1 MRELAPPHRFERRQ
15 VDMASIF
22 SNPGLLYNIGNL
34 LAIFG
39 TLTLFMLLSG
49 SGRGVTAD
57 GFVAHFLGN
66 WPAVLTTAASL
77 IFWVSGMQYA
87 KAWAK
92 GFPPEAKSN
101 NAGHALST
109 LGALTI
115 GVALMGLARS
125 EVSLAL
131 AIIATIL
138 HAGGKLASWRAPGA
152 DDYLKPMPLFSRVP
166 YVTTLCLDM
175 RSDVL
180 SGAGLNDVVTGLAL
194 PMFLLMATMFW
205 ARADWLLLQKARV

>member
-1 MRELAPPHRFERRQ
+1 MRELASPLRFEQRR
-15 VDMASIF
+15 VDVVSTF

-34 LAIFG
+34 IAFFGALA
-39 TLTLFMLLSG
+39 LFILLSG
-49 SGRGVTAD
+49 DSRGVTAD
-57 GFVAHFLGN
+57 GFIAHFLGN
-66 WPAVLTTAASL
+66 WPAILTTAASL
-77 IFWVSGMQYA
+77 VFWVSGAQYA

-101 NAGHALST
+101 NAGHALSN

-115 GVALMGLARS
+115 GVALIGLART

-138 HAGGKLASWRAPGA
+138 HAGGKLASWRSPTC
-152 DDYLKPMPLFSRVP
+152 DDYFKPMPLYSRVP
-166 YVTTLCLDM
+166 YATTLCLDM

-180 SGAGLNDVVTGLAL
+180 TGGALNDVVTGLAL
-194 PMFLLMATMFW
+194 PLFLLVATILW
-205 ARADWLLLQKARV
+205 ARADWLLLQKAK

>member
-1 MRELAPPHRFERRQ
+1 MRELASPLRFERHH
-15 VDMASIF
+15 VDVVMTT

-34 LAIFG
+34 IAFFGALA
-39 TLTLFMLLSG
+39 LFMLLSG

-77 IFWVSGMQYA
+77 VFWVSGMQYA
-87 KAWAK
+87 KAWSK

-115 GVALMGLARS
+115 GVALMGLART
-125 EVSLAL
+125 EVALAL
-131 AIIATIL
+131 AFIATIL
-138 HAGGKLASWRAPGA
+138 HAGGKLASWRAPNA
-152 DDYLKPMPLFSRVP
+152 DDYFKPMPLYSRVP

-180 SGAGLNDVVTGLAL
+180 AGSALNDVVTGLAL
-194 PMFLLMATMFW
+194 PLFLLAATMFW
-205 ARADWLLLQKARV
+205 ARADWLLLQKVEK

>member
-1 MRELAPPHRFERRQ
+1 MRELASPLRFERRH
-15 VDMASIF
+15 VDVVTTF

-34 LAIFG
+34 VAFFGALA
-39 TLTLFMLLSG
+39 LFMLLSG
-49 SGRGVTAD
+49 SGRGATAE

-66 WPAVLTTAASL
+66 WPAVLTTLASL
-77 IFWVSGMQYA
+77 VFWVSGVQYA

-115 GVALMGLARS
+115 GVALMGLART

-138 HAGGKLASWRAPGA
+138 HAGGKLASWRAPTR
-152 DDYLKPMPLFSRVP
+152 DDYFKPMPLYSRVP
-166 YVTTLCLDM
+166 YVTTLCLDL
-175 RSDVL
+175 RSDML
-180 SGAGLNDVVTGLAL
+180 SSGAMNDVVTGLSL
-194 PMFLLMATMFW
+194 PSFLLVATMFW
-205 ARADWLLLQKARV
+205 ARADWLLLQKVRE

>member
-1 MRELAPPHRFERRQ
+1 MRELASPHRFGRRQ
-15 VDMASIF
+15 VDFVSIL

-34 LAIFG
+34 IAFFGALA
-39 TLTLFMLLSG
+39 LFMLLSR

-77 IFWVSGMQYA
+77 IFWVSGVQYA
-87 KAWAK
+87 KAWTK

-115 GVALMGLARS
+115 GVALMGLART
-125 EVSLAL
+125 EVALAL

-152 DDYLKPMPLFSRVP
+152 DDYFKPMPLYSRVP

-175 RSDVL
+175 RSDL
-180 SGAGLNDVVTGLAL
+180 LAGGALNDVVTGLVL
-194 PMFLLMATMFW
+194 PLFLLVATMFW
-205 ARADWLLLQKARV
+205 ARADWLLLQKVKA